1 MSDVHVT
8 DQYTF
13 ELLPGVTRQSVS
25 YTNRYGIAISA
36 DLYLPRDFDPATKY
50 PASWSDR
57 LMVA

>member
-13 ELLPGVTRQSVS
+13 EVLPGVTRQSVLYS
-25 YTNRYGIAISA
+25 NRYGIDISA
-36 DLYLPRDFDPATKY
+36 DLYLPRDFDPTKY